1 MSFNPE
7 NKPVP
12 ERRVA
17 SPEERAVF
25 RTFRESISAGSC
37 NSRELKTAR
46 QSGKITQE
54 QFALLSIALA
64 EKLETMVEID
74 PLTRLFNRSFLK
86 PRLSKVMEEL
96 NHEGEERR
104 FRVQSVMVIF
114 LDIKDFK
121 KLNDTHGHSAGDKA
135 LAIVAQRLKKE
146 TRRNDLIFRVGGD
159 EFIAV
164 LPINDKN
171 PRTLQAVFDEKKRKI
186 NDVLSVEGGAADV
199 PFRVSMGFEILNKG
213 DTTTAE
219 ELLAKADRKMYQE
232 KNGAALA

>member
-114 LDIKDFK
+114 FDIKDFK

-186 NDVLSVEGGAADV
+186 NDALSVEAGAADV